1 METLEPLW
9 IRHWSCIIVA
19 SQDHQGL
26 TRDIS
31 GLMEGMWGGSWR
43 GGGMSRVS
51 IHLCSNV
58 GQALL

>member
-43 GGGMSRVS
+43 GGGGCPGCPYTFVAM
-51 IHLCSNV
+51 
-58 GQALL
+58 